1 MHLSSFLLLATT
13 ISLTLAAPET
23 HLQKRA
29 VTLTVDVSKTYQTI
43 DGFGFSEAF
52 QRANQIVNLPAAKQR
67 MVLDV
72 FFNTTSGAGMSILR
86 NGIGS
91 SSDSRSDLMNSILVT
106 KMSSPSATPNY
117 TWDGKDS
124 GQLFVSKE
132 AQKYGV
138 KTFYANAWSA
148 PPFMKTNNNENNGGY
163 LCGVSGQNCASGD
176 WKQAY
181 ANYLVQYV
189 RFYESEGVKITHLG
203 FLNEPDFTTSYASM
217 LSSGTQAAD
226 FIKVLYPTLKAANM
240 SHIAITC
247 CDSTGWNDAGSK
259 VSQLK
264 AAGVENQLGV
274 ITSHTYT
281 SNFNGPLKTS
291 LKVWQTEYSDLNG
304 GWTTAWYQN
313 GGAGDGMT
321 WASILHNAL
330 VNNNCSGYLYW
341 VGTQWGNTN
350 EKMIKIDDTTKD
362 VQISKRVW
370 AFAQYSRYIRPGA
383 MRVAATGAP
392 NGVSASAFLN
402 EGVSGSLVVPVLNT
416 GTGSQAITVKVG
428 GGFVG
433 ASVTAW
439 ITDNSR
445 EMAKTDAVLA
455 ADGTVTGTVP
465 GRSFVTFVLTK

>member
-1 MHLSSFLLLATT
+1 MRLLPLILAPAFP
-13 ISLTLAAPET
+13 LALAAPEIQ
-23 HLQKRA
+23 LQKRA
-29 VTLTVDVSKTYQTI
+29 TTLTIDVFNTFQTI

-67 MVLDV
+67 AVLDV
-72 FFNTTSGAGMSILR
+72 LFNTTTGAGFSILR

-124 GQLFVSKE
+124 GQLFVNKE

-148 PPFMKTNNNENNGGY
+148 LPFMKTNNNENNGGY
-163 LCGVSGQNCASGD
+163 LCGVSGQSCASGD
-176 WKQAY
+176 WKQA
-181 ANYLVQYV
+181 A
-189 RFYESEGVKITHLG
+189 
-203 FLNEPDFTTSYASM
+203 SYASM

-226 FIKVLYPTLKAANM
+226 FIKVLSPTLKAANL

-247 CDSTGWNDAGSK
+247 CESTGWSDTINK
-259 VSQLK
+259 VSHLK
-264 AAGVENQLGV
+264 SAGVEPQLGV

-281 SNFNGPLKTS
+281 SNFNGPLKTA

-304 GWTTAWYQN
+304 QWTTAWYQN

-321 WASILHNAL
+321 WASTLHNAL

-350 EKMIKIDDTTKD
+350 EKMIKIDDSTKD
-362 VQISKRVW
+362 VQVSKRVW
-370 AFAQYSRYIRPGA
+370 AFAQFSRYIRPNA
-383 MRVAATGAP
+383 VRVSATGAP
-392 NGVSASAFLN
+392 SGVSASAFVN
-402 EGVSGSLVVPVLNT
+402 EGASGSLVVPVLNT
-416 GTGSQAITVKVG
+416 GSAVQAVTVGVK
-428 GGFVG
+428 GFVG
-433 ASVTAW
+433 MNVTAW
-439 ITDNSR
+439 ITDNAH
-445 EMAKTDAVLA
+445 EMTSTPATLA
-455 ADGTVTGTVP
+455 IDGTVTGNVP
-465 GRSFVTFVLTK
+465 GRSFVTFVLTR